1 MKRKSLIKPPKTIL
15 YWAGIY
21 ILGMFFLNFERLLF
35 LWRHRNLARSIPGGE
50 IWSALLYGLK
60 FDMSVLSYLIAPFF
74 VLSFLPYIGF
84 EFSKI
89 GRKIIMGIFYAL
101 MAIVLL
107 LGLVDIEYFGAFGD
121 HLGVWFYTYLDQP
134 GLVWYSIKTSAPVFK
149 YLIGWAILATL
160 FVLAAMRIN
169 RVFRAEVKSGI
180 PTRIIYFVAGGL
192 FLAITMRGSFSVA
205 ALDWGG
211 AYHAKHYFTNELSL
225 NGTFTLSRSL
235 YEYYND
241 VSRHNPKTY
250 KFMQSQDA
258 LKTVQQTI
266 VAKSDSLLEPD
277 KSLKRIS
284 RYPQSDSTKYNVVIV
299 FMESWAARFVGALG
313 CDLGVTPFFD
323 SLADKS
329 ILFENMYASGMRT
342 NRGLLSVLC
351 SFPSLPGRTVMKLY
365 GASLPFISLPRIL
378 SERGY
383 QSYFIYGGDLVFD
396 NMGGFFRKQ
405 GIKNFIGIEDFPD
418 RNESSKWGIPDHIV
432 LARANEIF
440 AESEQPFFGT
450 IVTLSNHDPFVLPDK
465 SFEIFPES
473 FDYHE
478 GLNAFHY
485 SDWALGRFFEAAS
498 KEPYFNNTIFV
509 LVADHSH
516 VMDKPDDIIGDYRIA
531 SLIYSPGHPAI
542 TPQRISR
549 ICGQV
554 DIPPSLLHLLG
565 GSATHES
572 WGIDIF
578 DSTNQGTGFAFINN
592 GANYGWLEDSLLFYE
607 QVGTSSNLFRWNLSS
622 QRLIDISDKYPE
634 QFRRM
639 QHNGRA
645 MLQLEVELTHQGLSK

>member
-1 MKRKSLIKPPKTIL
+1 MKRNSLIKPPKTIV
-15 YWAGIY
+15 YWAGIF
-21 ILGMFFLNFERLLF
+21 ILGMLFLSFIRLLF
-35 LWRHRNLARSIPGGE
+35 LWRHWHLAQPIPGGE
-50 IWSALLYGLK
+50 IISALFYGLK
-60 FDMSVLSYLIAPFF
+60 FDMSVMGYLIIPFF
-74 VLSFLPYIGF
+74 VLSYIPYIGF
-84 EFSKI
+84 EYSRL
-89 GRKIIMGIFYAL
+89 GRNTIQTVFYTL
-101 MAIVLL
+101 FAIVILL
-107 LGLVDIEYFGAFGD
+107 DLIDIEYYGAFGD

-134 GLVWYSIKTSAPVFK
+134 GMVWYSIRTSTPVFQ
-149 YLIGWAILATL
+149 YLIGWAILTAIFTFAAIRLNRL
-160 FVLAAMRIN
+160 FRTKASV
-169 RVFRAEVKSGI
+169 GI
-180 PTRIIYFVAGGL
+180 PTRIFYFVVGGL
-192 FLAITMRGSFSVA
+192 FLAISMRGSFSVA

-241 VSRHNPKTY
+241 ISRHNPKTY
-250 KFMQSQDA
+250 KFMPSGDA
-258 LKTVQQTI
+258 LRTVQEL
-266 VAKSDSLLEPD
+266 VVSKSDSLLEPES
-277 KSLKRIS
+277 SLKRIS
-284 RYPQSDSTKYNVVIV
+284 RYPKNDSVQYNVVII

-313 CDLGVTPFFD
+313 CELGVTPFFD
-323 SLADKS
+323 SLASKS

-365 GASLPFISLPRIL
+365 GASLPFTSLPEIL

-383 QSYFIYGGDLVFD
+383 QSYFIYGGDLMFD

-405 GIKNFIGIEDFPD
+405 GIENFIGIEDFPNRD
-418 RNESSKWGIPDHIV
+418 ESSKWGIPDHIM
-432 LARANEIF
+432 LARANQIF
-440 AESEQPFFGT
+440 AQSPQPFFGA
-450 IVTLSNHDPFVLPDK
+450 ILTLSNHDPFVLPDK
-465 SFEIFPES
+465 SFEVFPES
-473 FDYHE
+473 LDYHE
-478 GLNAFHY
+478 GLNAFRY
-485 SDWALGRFFEAAS
+485 SDWALGRFFESAS

-516 VMDKPDDIIGDYRIA
+516 VMDKPDDIIGNFRIA
-531 SLIYSPGHPAI
+531 SLIYSPGHPDI

-565 GSATHES
+565 GTVVHES

-578 DSTNQGTGFAFINN
+578 DSTNQGIGFAFINN
-592 GANYGWLEDSLLFYE
+592 GANFGWLEDSLLFYE
-607 QVGTSSNLFRWNLSS
+607 RVGTSSNLFRWNLSS
-622 QRLIDISDKYPE
+622 QRLIDISDKYPA

-645 MLQLEVELTHQGLSK
+645 MLQLEVEMTHQGLSK

>member
-1 MKRKSLIKPPKTIL
+1 MLKYLIKPPRTII
-15 YWAGIY
+15 YWTGIY
-21 ILGMFFLNFERLLF
+21 ILGMIFLSLERLLF
-35 LWRHRNLARSIPGGE
+35 LWRHHNLARSIPAAE
-50 IWSALLYGLK
+50 ILSGLIYGMK

-74 VLSFLPYIGF
+74 ILSFLPYIGF

-101 MAIVLL
+101 FATVLL

-134 GLVWYSIKTSAPVFK
+134 GMVWYSIKTSTPFLN
-149 YLIGWAILATL
+149 YLIGWIILTAIFIWAATRL
-160 FVLAAMRIN
+160 GRTLKT
-169 RVFRAEVKSGI
+169 KSNI
-180 PTRIIYFVAGGL
+180 DLITRIIYFVAGGL

-250 KFMQSQDA
+250 KFMPSLDA
-258 LKTVQQTI
+258 LRTVQEL
-266 VAKSDSLLEPD
+266 VVSKSDSLLEPES
-277 KSLKRIS
+277 SLKRIS
-284 RYPQSDSTKYNVVIV
+284 RYPKNDSVQYNVVII

-313 CDLGVTPFFD
+313 CNLGVTPFFD
-323 SLADKS
+323 SLAEKS

-365 GASLPFISLPRIL
+365 GASLPFISLPQIL

-383 QSYFIYGGDLVFD
+383 QSYFIYGGDLMFD

-405 GIKNFIGIEDFPD
+405 GIENFVGIEDFPNRD
-418 RNESSKWGIPDHIV
+418 ESSKWGIPDHIV
-432 LARANEIF
+432 LARANQIF
-440 AESEQPFFGT
+440 SQSQQPFFGT
-450 IVTLSNHDPFVLPDK
+450 ILTLSNHDPFVLPDK
-465 SFEIFPES
+465 SFEVFPES
-473 FDYHE
+473 LDYHE
-478 GLNAFHY
+478 GLNAFRY

-509 LVADHSH
+509 LIADHSH
-516 VMDKPDDIIGDYRIA
+516 VMDKPDDIIGNFRIA
-531 SLIYSPGHPAI
+531 SLIYCPGRPDI
-542 TPQRISR
+542 MPQRISR

-554 DIPPSLLHLLG
+554 DIPPSLMHLLG
-565 GSATHES
+565 GTVIHES
-572 WGIDIF
+572 WGVDIF
-578 DSTNQGTGFAFINN
+578 DSTLQSNGFAFINN
-592 GANYGWLEDSLLFYE
+592 GANYGWLEDSLLYYE
-607 QVGTSSNLFRWNLSS
+607 RVGTSSNLFLWNLSS
-622 QRLIDISDKYPE
+622 QRLIDVSDKYLDYL
-634 QFRRM
+634 RRM

-645 MLQLEVELTHQGLSK
+645 MLQLEVELTHQGPSK